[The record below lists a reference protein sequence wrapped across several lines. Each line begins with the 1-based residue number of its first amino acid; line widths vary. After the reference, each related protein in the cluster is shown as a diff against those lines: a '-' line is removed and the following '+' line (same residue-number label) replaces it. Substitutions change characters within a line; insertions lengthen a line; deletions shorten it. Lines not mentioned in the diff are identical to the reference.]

1 VRSWKGFRK
10 TWING
15 ECSVWSC
22 MQDVLSLKPT
32 SLLILFSSSTPR
44 DSCFKN
50 NDRLPASPQ
59 TPFVSAGAAQNSI
72 QSTPVTYIDM
82 LRQASLASCP
92 TSGAD
97 EAPVLIPMRRWCDLE
112 SSDADRWR
120 SYLSL
125 EGELHFTSPHLH
137 HIRSKKSLDPGVEK
151 LQWCW

>member
-59 TPFVSAGAAQNSI
+59 TPFISAGAAQKSI

-92 TSGAD
+92 TSGAA
-97 EAPVLIPMRRWCDLE
+97 EAPVLIPMRRWCDV
-112 SSDADRWR
+112 AF
-120 SYLSL
+120 LSL
-125 EGELHFTSPHLH
+125 VEGELHFTSPHLH
-137 HIRSKKSLDPGVEK
+137 HIRSKKRLDPGVEK
-151 LQWCW
+151 LQRCW